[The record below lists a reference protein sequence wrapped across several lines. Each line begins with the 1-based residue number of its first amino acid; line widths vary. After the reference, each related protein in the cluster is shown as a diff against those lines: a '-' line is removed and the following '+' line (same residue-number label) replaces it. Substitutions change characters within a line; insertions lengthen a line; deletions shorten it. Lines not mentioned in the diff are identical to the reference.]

1 MRSRALAPRERVYAR
16 LQGARGLR
24 LWGEVGPGFIV
35 AQLIGA
41 MMASR
46 VARVF
51 FESARDPHVGHF
63 IRLCKSGCE
72 VLTDS
77 EPDGLLGRSAQ
88 SPERPGICPGVDV
101 ALQPRD

>member
-1 MRSRALAPRERVYAR
+1 MRSRARTPRESVHAR
-16 LQGARGLR
+16 LQGARGLL

-46 VARVF
+46 VAPVF
-51 FESARDPHVGHF
+51 FESARDPYVGHF
-63 IRLCKSGCE
+63 IRPCKSGCE
-72 VLTDS
+72 FLTDS

-88 SPERPGICPGVDV
+88 SPERSGICPGIDV